1 MTYTVETPGDARKKL
16 LVHCITTLWSG
27 RSKKQTSH
35 TPLQGSKG
43 SVRDPKKGKTMASFN
58 RYTVYDVDGRII
70 QANINK
76 HDLAVLLGVSAD
88 TIRRHLLGVVCGQ
101 KERYKEYTIE
111 CVTDRAESKPNTATQ
126 KLLDAEWDEVCM
138 PFRRLRLLSKH

>member
-1 MTYTVETPGDARKKL
+1 
-16 LVHCITTLWSG
+16 
-27 RSKKQTSH
+27 
-35 TPLQGSKG
+35 
-43 SVRDPKKGKTMASFN
+43 MASFN
-58 RYTVYDVDGRII
+58 RYTVYDADGRII

-88 TIRRHLLGVVCGQ
+88 TVRRHLLGVVSGQ
-101 KERYKEYTIE
+101 KERYREYTIE
-111 CVTDRAESKPNTATQ
+111 CVTDRADSRSNTATQ